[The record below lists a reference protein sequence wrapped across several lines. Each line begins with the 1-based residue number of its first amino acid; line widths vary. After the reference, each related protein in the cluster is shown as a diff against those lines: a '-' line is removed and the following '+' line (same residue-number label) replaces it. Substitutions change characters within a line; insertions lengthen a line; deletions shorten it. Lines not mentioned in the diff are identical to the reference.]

1 MSRQKFSR
9 HVVLVFACVFGV
21 SGPAMAEHAETVLK
35 YNPGQPGHT
44 NVYDTYIAASN
55 PTTNYNGLW
64 YGHITRKY
72 HNPEKNTLVRFEL
85 PNWVYDPSVTIHS
98 AKLGLWVYQLVGL
111 NVSGDWV
118 DVGPYR
124 VNPNRDWIDS
134 QATWNVFKGS
144 SYWSTPGC
152 EHESFDRVSSY
163 DSLLRFVKDS
173 VVNRYY
179 EWTVTGSVNT
189 WKSGTTNR
197 GWNVRVFQHD
207 GGPEEGIS
215 VNLTESSSPSYRP
228 YLKLDW
234 TQTPVAN
241 ADGSYICDYLGSVV
255 LNGSAS
261 YERDAGSI
269 GYWAWD
275 LTGDG
280 NTDVTGVGPRL
291 TWDFLV
297 NTLGLA
303 PGRSHT
309 ISLKV
314 RDDDNEWSAPSYSVL
329 HIAAVPEP
337 ATSVLFLSGLV
348 FGALY
353 ACRFT
358 SRFGSRRL

>member
-1 MSRQKFSR
+1 M
-9 HVVLVFACVFGV
+9 
-21 SGPAMAEHAETVLK
+21 
-35 YNPGQPGHT
+35 
-44 NVYDTYIAASN
+44 
-55 PTTNYNGLW
+55 
-64 YGHITRKY
+64 
-72 HNPEKNTLVRFEL
+72 
-85 PNWVYDPSVTIHS
+85 TIHS
-98 AKLGLWVYQLVGL
+98 AKLGLWVYQLFDL
-111 NVSGDWV
+111 DTSSDWV

-124 VNPNRDWIDS
+124 VNPDRDWIDS

-144 SYWSTPGC
+144 SYWSIAGC

-163 DSLLRFVKDS
+163 DSMLRFVKGS
-173 VVNRYY
+173 AVNQYY

-197 GWNVRVFQHD
+197 GWNVRVIQHD

-215 VNLTESSSPSYRP
+215 VNLTESSSASYRP

-241 ADGSYICDYLGSVV
+241 AGGNYICEYLESVV

-261 YERDAGSI
+261 YDRDAGSI
-269 GYWAWD
+269 EYWGWD

-280 NTDVTGVGPRL
+280 TTDVTGATPTL

-297 NTLGLA
+297 NTLELA
-303 PGRSHT
+303 PGENHT

-314 RDDDNEWSAPSYSVL
+314 RDDDNEWSDPSYSVL

-353 ACRFT
+353 ARRFT
-358 SRFGSRRL
+358 SPLGCRRR